1 MKRQHVERVAFG
13 CLWLAASL
21 TIVILAIIVAYILQE
36 GLPYISLEFLTG
48 RPQEEGREG
57 GILPAILGTL
67 ALGALSLVIVVPL
80 GVGAA
85 IFLTEYTRPNLLT
98 TIMRFG
104 TDSLAGVPSIIF
116 GLFGFIFFVT
126 RLHLSWSL
134 LAGALTLAL
143 MVLPTIIRTTEEAI
157 RAVPVAYREVSYGLG
172 ASRWQM
178 VQTVV
183 LPSALPGII
192 TGVILSFGRAV
203 GETAAVIFTAG
214 TALNIPTSIF
224 SPTRTMAVHFYI
236 LAVEGISLPK
246 AYATGAVLIITILII
261 NVGANALITRGV
273 ARSVRR

>member
-1 MKRQHVERVAFG
+1 MKRQTSQRVAYGF
-13 CLWLAASL
+13 LWLAALL
-21 TIVILAIIVAYILQE
+21 TILILAIIVVYILVQ
-36 GLPYISLEFLTG
+36 GLPYTGLGFLTG
-48 RPQEEGREG
+48 RPEAQGREG

-67 ALGALSLVIVVPL
+67 ALGALSLVIAVPL

-85 IFLTEYTRPNLLT
+85 VFLTEYTRPSPLT

-126 RLHLSWSL
+126 RLQFGWSL

-143 MVLPTIIRTTEEAI
+143 MVLPTLIRTTEEAI
-157 RAVPVAYREVSYGLG
+157 RAVPVSYREVSYALG
-172 ASRWQM
+172 ASRWEM
-178 VQTVV
+178 VRTVV
-183 LPSALPGII
+183 LPNALPGII
-192 TGVILSFGRAV
+192 TGIILSFGRAV

-214 TALNIPTSIF
+214 TALNFPTSVF

-261 NVGANALITRGV
+261 NVVANTLITHGV

>member
-1 MKRQHVERVAFG
+1 M
-13 CLWLAASL
+13 
-21 TIVILAIIVAYILQE
+21 
-36 GLPYISLEFLTG
+36 
-48 RPQEEGREG
+48 
-57 GILPAILGTL
+57 PAILGTL
-67 ALGALSLVIVVPL
+67 ALGALSLMIAVPL

-85 IFLTEYTRPNLLT
+85 VFLTEYTRPSPLT

-126 RLHLSWSL
+126 RLNLGWSL
-134 LAGALTLAL
+134 LAGSLTIAL
-143 MVLPTIIRTTEEAI
+143 MVLPTLIRTAEEAI

-178 VQTVV
+178 VRTVV
-183 LPSALPGII
+183 LPNALPGIV
-192 TGVILSFGRAV
+192 TGIILSFGRAV

-214 TALNIPTSIF
+214 TALNIPTSVL

-246 AYATGAVLIITILII
+246 AYATGAVLIATILVI
-261 NVGANALITRGV
+261 NVVANLLITRGV
-273 ARSVRR
+273 ARAVRR

>member
-1 MKRQHVERVAFG
+1 MKRQNSQRVAFG
-13 CLWLAASL
+13 CFWLAASF
-21 TIVILAIIVAYILQE
+21 TILILAIIIVYVLAQ
-36 GLPYISLEFLTG
+36 GLPYINLEFLTG
-48 RPQEEGREG
+48 RPEAQGREG
-57 GILPAILGTL
+57 GILPTIVGTL
-67 ALGALSLVIVVPL
+67 ALGALSLVIAVPL

-85 IFLTEYTRPNLLT
+85 VFLTEYTRPSPLT

-126 RLHLSWSL
+126 RLQLSWSL
-134 LAGALTLAL
+134 LAGGLTLAI

-178 VQTVV
+178 VRTVV
-183 LPSALPGII
+183 LPTAMPGII
-192 TGVILSFGRAV
+192 TGIILSFGRAV

-214 TALNIPTSIF
+214 TALNIPTSVL

-246 AYATGAVLIITILII
+246 AYATGAVLIVTILII
-261 NVGANALITRGV
+261 NVVANALITRGV
-273 ARSVRR
+273 ARMVRR

>member
-1 MKRQHVERVAFG
+1 MNRQLSQRFAFG
-13 CLWLAASL
+13 LLWSAASA
-21 TIVILAIIVAYILQE
+21 TIIILAIIVMFIMVQ
-36 GLPYISLEFLTG
+36 GLPYVNLAFLTG
-48 RPQEEGREG
+48 GPIAQGREG

-67 ALGALSLVIVVPL
+67 ALGALSLIIAVPL

-85 IFLTEYTRPNLLT
+85 VFLTEYTRPSPLT

-126 RLHLSWSL
+126 RLNLGWSL
-134 LAGALTLAL
+134 LAGGLTIAL
-143 MVLPTIIRTTEEAI
+143 MVLPTLIRTAEEAI

-178 VQTVV
+178 VRTVV
-183 LPSALPGII
+183 LPNALPGIV
-192 TGVILSFGRAV
+192 TGIILSFGRAV

-214 TALNIPTSIF
+214 TALNIPTSVL

-246 AYATGAVLIITILII
+246 AYATGAVLIATILVI
-261 NVGANALITRGV
+261 NVVANLLITRGV
-273 ARSVRR
+273 ARAVRR

>member
-67 ALGALSLVIVVPL
+67 ALGALSLVIAVPL